1 MKLYDVGVNNKGTTL
16 ILWVCDDD
24 EKNMKEYRGSLKA
37 VLQHIFSDLV
47 LNDWNKV
54 KYQQYDH
61 KNEQRLVKVKSPLT
75 KEDRKPA

>member
-16 ILWVCDDD
+16 ILCVCDDD

-37 VLQHIFSDLV
+37 VLQHVFSDLV

-54 KYQQYDH
+54 KPKIKWGYP
-61 KNEQRLVKVKSPLT
+61 RLNI
-75 KEDRKPA
+75 KETMDLLELRS

>member
-37 VLQHIFSDLV
+37 VLQHVFSDLV
-47 LNDWNKV
+47 LNDWDKV
-54 KYQQYDH
+54 KPKIKWGYP
-61 KNEQRLVKVKSPLT
+61 RLNI
-75 KEDRKPA
+75 KETMDLLEVRK

>member
-24 EKNMKEYRGSLKA
+24 EKNIKEYRGSLKA
-37 VLQHIFSDLV
+37 VLQHVFSDLV

-54 KYQQYDH
+54 KPKIKWGYP
-61 KNEQRLVKVKSPLT
+61 RLNI
-75 KEDRKPA
+75 KETMDLLEWRN

>member
-47 LNDWNKV
+47 LNDWDKV
-54 KYQQYDH
+54 KPKIKWGYP
-61 KNEQRLVKVKSPLT
+61 RLNI
-75 KEDRKPA
+75 KETMDLLELRS

>member
-16 ILWVCDDD
+16 ILWVCDDN

-54 KYQQYDH
+54 KPKIKWGYP
-61 KNEQRLVKVKSPLT
+61 RLNI
-75 KEDRKPA
+75 KETMDLLELRS

>member
-54 KYQQYDH
+54 KPKIKWGYP
-61 KNEQRLVKVKSPLT
+61 RLNI
-75 KEDRKPA
+75 KETMDLLEWRN

>member
-16 ILWVCDDD
+16 RLWVCDDD

-37 VLQHIFSDLV
+37 VLQHVFSDLV

-54 KYQQYDH
+54 KPKIKWGYP
-61 KNEQRLVKVKSPLT
+61 RLNIRETMDLL
-75 KEDRKPA
+75 EWRN

>member
-16 ILWVCDDD
+16 ILLVCDDD

-54 KYQQYDH
+54 KPKIKWGYP
-61 KNEQRLVKVKSPLT
+61 RLNI
-75 KEDRKPA
+75 KETMDLLEVRK

>member
-24 EKNMKEYRGSLKA
+24 EKNIKEYRGSLKA
-37 VLQHIFSDLV
+37 VLQHVFSDLV

-54 KYQQYDH
+54 KPKIKWGYP
-61 KNEQRLVKVKSPLT
+61 RLNI
-75 KEDRKPA
+75 KETMDLLELRS

>member
-54 KYQQYDH
+54 KPKIKWGYP
-61 KNEQRLVKVKSPLT
+61 RLNI
-75 KEDRKPA
+75 KETMDL

>member
-16 ILWVCDDD
+16 RLWVCDDD

-54 KYQQYDH
+54 KPKIKWGYLYC
-61 KNEQRLVKVKSPLT
+61 KNIL
-75 KEDRKPA
+75 

>member
-37 VLQHIFSDLV
+37 VLQHVFSDLV
-47 LNDWNKV
+47 LNDWDKV
-54 KYQQYDH
+54 KPKIKWGYP
-61 KNEQRLVKVKSPLT
+61 RLNI
-75 KEDRKPA
+75 KETMDLLELRS

>member
-24 EKNMKEYRGSLKA
+24 EKNIKEYRGSLKA
-37 VLQHIFSDLV
+37 VLQHVFSDLV

-54 KYQQYDH
+54 V
-61 KNEQRLVKVKSPLT
+61 NELL
-75 KEDRKPA
+75 KEIGGVGNGYLLHSWENYFK

>member
-47 LNDWNKV
+47 LNNWDKV
-54 KYQQYDH
+54 KP
-61 KNEQRLVKVKSPLT
+61 KVKWGYPRLNKKET
-75 KEDRKPA
+75 KDLLEWNN

>member
-24 EKNMKEYRGSLKA
+24 EKNIKEYRGSLKA
-37 VLQHIFSDLV
+37 VLQHVFSDLV

-54 KYQQYDH
+54 KTKIKCGYP
-61 KNEQRLVKVKSPLT
+61 RLNI
-75 KEDRKPA
+75 KETMDLLELRS